1 MRRAIS
7 ALALLAFLGAGPAD
21 IDTLDANARAGG
33 NDKPLAVQIGKA
45 LFTTQWA
52 AQVLKVYVDGAGART
67 IAGITLSGVKFH
79 HPLTREAFAS
89 EVSAIAARTLAAAPV
104 EEVDVWC
111 VVPLSVGKGV
121 VVSGDNAKPTK
132 RTVFTVTV
140 RRGETPASVQNRILR
155 GKTVYWDTLWAR
167 QALGGHPA
175 KQRT

>member
-1 MRRAIS
+1 LLRATS
-7 ALALLAFLGAGPAD
+7 ALFALLLVAAGPAD
-21 IDTLDANARAGG
+21 VDTLDANARAAG
-33 NDKPLAVQIGKA
+33 NDKPASVQIGKA

-52 AQVLKVYVDGAGART
+52 AQVLKIYVDGAGGHT
-67 IAGITLSGVKFH
+67 VAGITLSGVKFH
-79 HPLTREAFAS
+79 HPLSREQFAS
-89 EVSAIAARTLAAAPV
+89 EVSAIAARALAAAPV

-140 RRGETPASVQNRILR
+140 RRGETAASVRNRILR
-155 GKTVYWDTLWAR
+155 GKTVYWDTLWVR
-167 QALGGHPA
+167 QALGSQPP